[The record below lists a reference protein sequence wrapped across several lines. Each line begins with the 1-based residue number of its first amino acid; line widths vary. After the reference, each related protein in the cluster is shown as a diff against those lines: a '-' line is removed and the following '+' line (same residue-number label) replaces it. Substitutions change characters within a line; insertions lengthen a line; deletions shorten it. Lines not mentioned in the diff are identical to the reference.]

1 MNTIRI
7 MSIIGVIIFS
17 LSIICIGI
25 WGDTPDNDAAL
36 GWGLIGSIYGIA
48 FAIVGIVQTNKQ
60 KKR

>member
-17 LSIICIGI
+17 LSIICISV
-25 WGDTPDNDAAL
+25 WADTPDNDAAL

-48 FAIVGIVQTNKQ
+48 FAIVGIVQTNKK

>member
-1 MNTIRI
+1 

-17 LSIICIGI
+17 LSIICISV
-25 WGDTPDNDAAL
+25 WADTPDNDAAL

-48 FAIVGIVQTNKQ
+48 FAIVGIVQTDKQ